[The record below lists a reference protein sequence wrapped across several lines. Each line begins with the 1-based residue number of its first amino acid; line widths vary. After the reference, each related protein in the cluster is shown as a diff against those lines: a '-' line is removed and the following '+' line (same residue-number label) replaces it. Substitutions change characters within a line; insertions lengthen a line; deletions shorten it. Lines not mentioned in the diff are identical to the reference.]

1 MEIKSRYRIPY
12 HWLGTGAMLSEL
24 PMSNL
29 TRKTYNN
36 SPWRR
41 MNAFMVATLVL
52 ICLFPGAPLFS
63 QDLVAKAREEKKLVL
78 YHSTGI
84 DDTQQI
90 IDRFRK
96 RYPFLQVENH
106 RLSSVK
112 LIQRIITE
120 LRAGR
125 DLADAYLIS
134 GLQTWLLKD
143 MGHLAVYNSPE
154 RAKIRPALRD
164 RQGYWTGVLW
174 NLGVLGYNTNI
185 VAPGAVPKTW
195 QDLLQP
201 RWQGQIGL
209 EAEDVSWYVFV
220 LHLMGQEKGR
230 AFLQQLARQQPQLRS
245 GHNLI
250 AQLLTGGEFGL
261 APTARVHRV
270 EEAKRQGAPV
280 DWVAIEPL
288 APEPPVCISLPKN
301 AARPNTGKLF
311 IDFALSAEAQDIIY
325 QQKRSPSR
333 MDASQPIPR
342 LAQIKLL
349 EIEYDQEA
357 KNYTRYA
364 REYRDIFRLP

>member
-1 MEIKSRYRIPY
+1 LARFAAVQNEALRFCD
-12 HWLGTGAMLSEL
+12 AD
-24 PMSNL
+24 
-29 TRKTYNN
+29 
-36 SPWRR
+36 
-41 MNAFMVATLVL
+41 L
-52 ICLFPGAPLFS
+52 ICVFRSDALFS
-63 QDLVAKAREEKKLVL
+63 QELVAKARDEKKLVL

-96 RYPFLQVENH
+96 RYPFIQVENH

-112 LIQRIITE
+112 IIQRIITE
-120 LRAGR
+120 VRAGR

-143 MGHLAVYNSPE
+143 MGYLAAYNSSE
-154 RAKIRPALRD
+154 RVKIRPALRD

-185 VAPGAVPKTW
+185 VASGAVPKAW
-195 QDLLQP
+195 QGLLQP
-201 RWQGQIGL
+201 RWKGQIGL
-209 EAEDVSWYVFV
+209 EAEDVSWYIFI
-220 LHLMGQEKGR
+220 LHLMGQEKGK
-230 AFLQQLARQQPQLRS
+230 AFLQQLSRQQPQVRS

-280 DWVAIEPL
+280 DWLAIEPL
-288 APEPPVCISLPKN
+288 APEPPVCVSLPKN
-301 AARPNTGKLF
+301 ASRPNAGKLF
-311 IDFALSAEAQDIIY
+311 IDFMLSAEAQEVIY
-325 QQKRSPSR
+325 HLKRSPSR
-333 MDASQPIPR
+333 IDAPQPVPR

-357 KNYTRYA
+357 KDYTRYA
-364 REYRDIFRLP
+364 REYRDTFGLP

>member
-1 MEIKSRYRIPY
+1 MKLFSI
-12 HWLGTGAMLSEL
+12 
-24 PMSNL
+24 
-29 TRKTYNN
+29 
-36 SPWRR
+36 
-41 MNAFMVATLVL
+41 ATAILVS
-52 ICLFPGAPLFS
+52 LFWSDLLFS
-63 QDLVAKAREEKKLVL
+63 QESVAKARDEKKLVL

-90 IDRFRK
+90 LDRFRK

-106 RLSSVK
+106 RLSSPK
-112 LIQRIITE
+112 IIQRIITE
-120 LRAGR
+120 VRAGR

-143 MGHLAVYNSPE
+143 MWYLAAYNSPE

-185 VAPGAVPKTW
+185 VAAGAVPKTW

-201 RWQGQIGL
+201 RWKGQIGL
-209 EAEDVSWYVFV
+209 EAEDVSWYIFI
-220 LHLMGQEKGR
+220 LHLMGQEKGK
-230 AFLQQLARQQPQLRS
+230 AFLQQLSRQQPQVRS

-280 DWVAIEPL
+280 DWIAIEPL
-288 APEPPVCISLPKN
+288 APEPPVCVSLPKSAPHPN
-301 AARPNTGKLF
+301 AGKLF
-311 IDFALSAEAQDIIY
+311 IDFVLSAEAQEIIY
-325 QQKRSPSR
+325 QLKRIPSR
-333 MDASQPIPR
+333 LDTPQPIPR

-357 KNYTRYA
+357 KDYTRYA
-364 REYRDIFRLP
+364 REYRDTFGLP

>member
-1 MEIKSRYRIPY
+1 
-12 HWLGTGAMLSEL
+12 MLSEL

-29 TRKTYNN
+29 TSKTYNN

-41 MNAFMVATLVL
+41 TNAFMVATLVL
-52 ICLFPGAPLFS
+52 ICLLPGAPLFS
-63 QDLVAKAREEKKLVL
+63 QELVAKAREEKKLVL

-201 RWQGQIGL
+201 RWKGQIGL

-230 AFLQQLARQQPQLRS
+230 AFLQQLARQQPQFRS

-301 AARPNTGKLF
+301 APRPNAGKLF
-311 IDFALSAEAQDIIY
+311 IDFALSAEAQEIIY

-357 KNYTRYA
+357 QNYTRYA
-364 REYRDIFRLP
+364 REYRDTFRLP